1 MVLLT
6 FLTLRTFRKKSGLG
20 KGDGGWGAYETM
32 KTKNQSTLNCTVLA
46 RLTHAP
52 IKKTNTKRVR
62 KRANQSCGS
71 LSPKMSH
78 NKQDRSHSHVAGYQ
92 TRWPIC
98 PSYQRNCFSYH
109 LEKKKKMHKALLRV
123 SQDRDAGLSPTAN
136 GATSNKAP
144 PRGGDGGGPPQSSI
158 SLTFRTRFHSPVV

>member
-109 LEKKKKMHKALLRV
+109 LEKKKKCTRPFRESVKTAMQASLQLPTEQLPTKHHRGAETVVGL
-123 SQDRDAGLSPTAN
+123 LSP
-136 GATSNKAP
+136 
-144 PRGGDGGGPPQSSI
+144 R
-158 SLTFRTRFHSPVV
+158 SP